1 MYVSRFGGGR
11 AQKKQCVIEKLKAF
25 FEKYFG
31 VGGSAGFAEEHK
43 GVVYEMPENSNLI
56 MIAEPESGKKE
67 I

>member
-1 MYVSRFGGGR
+1 M
-11 AQKKQCVIEKLKAF
+11 KAF

-31 VGGSAGFAEEHK
+31 VVGSAGFAEEHK
-43 GVVYEMPENSNLI
+43 GVVYEMPENSSLI